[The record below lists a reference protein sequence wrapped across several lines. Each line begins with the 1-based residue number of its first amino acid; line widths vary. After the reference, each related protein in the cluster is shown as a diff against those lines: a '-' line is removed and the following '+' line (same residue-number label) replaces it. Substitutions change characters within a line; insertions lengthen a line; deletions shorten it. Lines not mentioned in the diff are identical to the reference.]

1 MWYALIFSVSDKQ
14 YMIDDCIS
22 LRYFCDSLSQPVCF
36 GMWKCFP
43 FQKTPYLILLH
54 INPEQ
59 RLSVLRQYTFPNY
72 FRVTK
77 WKNSVCVQLFGG
89 FSAKR
94 SFCKNSFLTRFKR
107 CGNSGE
113 GKHGHTPPKHTKIQ
127 SCRLIDSQ
135 TINRG
140 WCYLRDGL
148 HLLLLGVG
156 SSAVQHLE
164 EVWRLGPHTCVNVG
178 LWKRD
183 SHQVSV
189 ERNAKHN
196 PSSNPGTNLCTC
208 RFFLCEK

>member
-1 MWYALIFSVSDKQ
+1 MIVFLWDISVNLLADQ
-14 YMIDDCIS
+14 FVLGCE
-22 LRYFCDSLSQPVCF
+22 
-36 GMWKCFP
+36 KCFP
-43 FQKTPYLILLH
+43 FQNIATILTYSCYTLTQ
-54 INPEQ
+54 NKD
-59 RLSVLRQYTFPNY
+59 SVLRQYTFPNY
-72 FRVTK
+72 FRVTR
-77 WKNSVCVQLFGG
+77 WKNSVCAQLFGG

-94 SFCKNSFLTRFKR
+94 SFCKNSFLTRFKC